1 MRAILIIII
10 SVLVAGCDPGWG
22 YHVSPQGTHISATTL
37 SVADSSNLSLRLI
50 RARLFGGG
58 LQVRVAVTN
67 AAVEGLTLDSGSLQI
82 FDRHG
87 IPLERKG
94 AVTGCGI
101 GNHEARLP
109 TCTPAADFSV
119 NPMSRFFR
127 RNPAL
132 QELTVRVEG
141 IAHDGRHVILNLPLT
156 WDD

>member
-1 MRAILIIII
+1 M
-10 SVLVAGCDPGWG
+10 
-22 YHVSPQGTHISATTL
+22 Q
-37 SVADSSNLSLRLI
+37 
-50 RARLFGGG
+50 ARLFGSG

-82 FDRHG
+82 FDRYG
-87 IPLERKG
+87 NPLERNG

-101 GNHEARLP
+101 GNPEARLK
-109 TCTPAADFSV
+109 TCTPKADFLV

-141 IAHDGRHVILNLPLT
+141 IAQDGRHVILNLPLT
-156 WDD
+156 WDKREAQ